1 MMRQYELVERV
12 TRYNPNADEN
22 LLNKAYVY
30 AMKKHGTQQR
40 ANGDPYFSHPLEVAG
55 ILTDLK
61 LDDATIAVA
70 LLHDTIEDTNTTA
83 EELRKRFGEAITQIV
98 VDVTDDKNLEKQERK
113 RLQIEHAPH
122 LSHEAK
128 LVKLADKICNLRDV
142 VATPPADWPLERRQ
156 EYFDW
161 AKQVVDGLRGVHH
174 KLEDVFD
181 ATYGGRPN
189 S

>member
-1 MMRQYELVERV
+1 MTDTPRLLDALAFAAEKHSKQRRKDADLSPYINHPIALAQVLCNEAGV
-12 TRYNPNADEN
+12 TDTVVLCA
-22 LLNKAYVY
+22 
-30 AMKKHGTQQR
+30 
-40 ANGDPYFSHPLEVAG
+40 
-55 ILTDLK
+55 
-61 LDDATIAVA
+61 A